1 MQKYKK
7 NEKNKEKI
15 TKHPCARINKLE
27 YKALWNPQGLLDAVM
42 LCERAPEQIVRR
54 DVVVIA
60 RLLDERKPR
69 LADAVF
75 IVGQKRLRN
84 AELFRGLALG
94 DPLFLPQQ
102 GKGAGKVSIHGNNL
116 VK

>member
-1 MQKYKK
+1 MQRRGDAAAQRALF
-7 NEKNKEKI
+7 I
-15 TKHPCARINKLE
+15 ARIVE
-27 YKALWNPQGLLDAVM
+27 RFGVDHAAVAI
-42 LCERAPEQIVRR
+42 ERAPEQIVRR

-60 RLLDERKPR
+60 RLFDEREPR

>member
-1 MQKYKK
+1 
-7 NEKNKEKI
+7 
-15 TKHPCARINKLE
+15 
-27 YKALWNPQGLLDAVM
+27 
-42 LCERAPEQIVRR
+42 
-54 DVVVIA
+54 
-60 RLLDERKPR
+60 
-69 LADAVF
+69 
-75 IVGQKRLRN
+75 VGQKRLRN